1 MIEQALRDLVDMLES
16 HIRADYPMGVRE
28 CATLAQVLDALADQV
43 GRVERVT
50 NVARATLALEAIE
63 KMDNRNLEKLR

>member
-1 MIEQALRDLVDMLES
+1 MIEQALRDLVDMVEG
-16 HIRADYPMGVRE
+16 HVKADYPMGVAE
-28 CATLAQVLDALADQV
+28 CATLAQVLEALADQA

-63 KMDNRNLEKLR
+63 QMDNDLEKLR